1 MQYWEIHVYQA
12 DDTAGC
18 CTNSMHAIRE
28 WISKLGIF
36 RFRAPAHG
44 SSNRNAGAVLR
55 FLSVEW
61 WTEWVCACALRTRH
75 AFMMWLCE
83 CARSSQANGV
93 RMPSHGMDATEYGM
107 CVRQLNEY
115 TQHFNRQ
122 QCCTREMS
130 VFKVFSD
137 AVVFCLSSYIFYFY
151 FLLFHAACFPRHL
164 GANAFWWNGWCTQH
178 CLLPCSMHYFGLVFP
193 HLRLAR
199 PTDDNDGGGNSSGRQ
214 GDIRTKLNS
223 PLKKPITYELI
234 RVWSTPYHDPK
245 MHSDAYTAHNYTLPV
260 IFFIFVRLL
269 FGRKEKLFVDTVWRE
284 AMDTNLGRNRVSTS

>member
-115 TQHFNRQ
+115 TQHFNRH

-137 AVVFCLSSYIFYFY
+137 AVFFCLFSFIFYFY

-164 GANAFWWNGWCTQH
+164 GANAFWWNG
-178 CLLPCSMHYFGLVFP
+178 LSSSVFNALFRSCISP
-193 HLRLAR
+193 LTTR
-199 PTDDNDGGGNSSGRQ
+199 PTDWRQRRRRQQQWPPRRHSNQIEFSAEETDNV
-214 GDIRTKLNS
+214 RTHTC
-223 PLKKPITYELI
+223 LKHTIP
-234 RVWSTPYHDPK
+234 RS
-245 MHSDAYTAHNYTLPV
+245 
-260 IFFIFVRLL
+260 
-269 FGRKEKLFVDTVWRE
+269 
-284 AMDTNLGRNRVSTS
+284 